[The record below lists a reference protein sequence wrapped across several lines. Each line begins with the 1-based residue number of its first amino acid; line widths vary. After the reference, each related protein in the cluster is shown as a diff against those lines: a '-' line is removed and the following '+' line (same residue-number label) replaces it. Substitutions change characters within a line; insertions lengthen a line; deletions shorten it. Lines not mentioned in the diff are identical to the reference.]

1 MKSVSST
8 RFHCFSK
15 MWVWQLFAI
24 SDRPASVME
33 STFHRGRALR
43 DDLGVSD
50 GGDLGVLVFL
60 GTHGVGR
67 DRYQSG
73 VWAIRPISLMGIF
86 SSHWGRPH
94 PHGTTWVRPYI
105 WANYSSGKLQKCPS
119 LKLWTSGL
127 EDWKEIVDLLMRSN
141 FFITAVGILY
151 KDIQ

>member
-1 MKSVSST
+1 
-8 RFHCFSK
+8 

-24 SDRPASVME
+24 LDRPASVME

-86 SSHWGRPH
+86 SSLTGGDHTHMAQRGSAH
-94 PHGTTWVRPYI
+94 IFEQTILVV
-105 WANYSSGKLQKCPS
+105 NS
-119 LKLWTSGL
+119 
-127 EDWKEIVDLLMRSN
+127 RS
-141 FFITAVGILY
+141 APA
-151 KDIQ
+151 